1 VSNRRYFITTG
12 LAFGAAVA
20 ALGGFARGARAQAGP
35 GHTLAEV
42 QSRGTLRIATTS
54 GNPPYS
60 SFKPDGAPEGYD
72 IDIGNAFAA
81 ALKVKPE
88 WIVVDTPGR
97 ITALQTGKADI
108 TVANFTD
115 TVERSAVVAFTRPYV
130 VVGSNYMVKQA
141 SAIQSVE
148 ELNKASHKV
157 GIPRGGM
164 GEVIGKANTPNAE
177 LLRFGSQDDA
187 FLALQSGQ
195 VDAQL
200 LDSLQDAAF
209 LAKQGASYRNLPG
222 SYSYEE
228 IAIGVPVGDGDW
240 YRVVDGFVR
249 LLIGS
254 GEDARLFKKWFG
266 FDLPPL

>member
-1 VSNRRYFITTG
+1 MSNRRCFITTG
-12 LAFGAAVA
+12 LAFGAAVTT
-20 ALGGFARGARAQAGP
+20 LGGLPRPARAQDGAI
-35 GHTLAEV
+35 LAAV

-60 SFKPDGAPEGYD
+60 AFKPDGTPEGYD
-72 IDIGNAFAA
+72 IDIASEFAK
-81 ALKVKPE
+81 ALKVKPD

-115 TVERSAVVAFTRPYV
+115 TVERSEVVAFTRPYV
-130 VVGSNYMVKQA
+130 VVGSNYMVKQ
-141 SAIQSVE
+141 SSPVKTIDQ
-148 ELNKASHKV
+148 LNNAQYKV
-157 GIPRGGM
+157 GVPRGGM
-164 GEVIGKANTPNAE
+164 GEAIGHANTPTAQ
-177 LLRFGSQDDA
+177 LLRFDSADDA

-200 LDSLQDAAF
+200 LDSLQNAAF

-222 SYSYEE
+222 NYSYEE
-228 IAIGVPVGDGDW
+228 IAIGLPVGDPEW

-249 LLIGS
+249 QLVGS
-254 GEDARLFKKWFG
+254 GEDAKLFKKWFG